1 LALDFGTGSGDF
13 ARMLSSQFEQILA
26 MDISDRA
33 YRVLSRFGINVSVSG
48 VHPDAV

>member
-13 ARMLSSQFEQILA
+13 ARMLSSQFEQVLA

-33 YRVLSRFGINVSVSG
+33 YRVSRFGINVSVIG